1 MPKLFTVR
9 QIQEIF
15 SFGKR
20 QAYELVNSD
29 GFPALRIEKRI
40 FVPEDELEKYK
51 KEAGDLVKSEEDVL
65 SYALFPQ
72 VADKFLKERNN
83 PTKKQEASN
92 DENEVRV
99 LYVDDASL

>member
-1 MPKLFTVR
+1 MKKFAKKAIGDEQPITCR
-9 QIQEIF
+9 
-15 SFGKR
+15 
-20 QAYELVNSD
+20 
-29 GFPALRIEKRI
+29 PADLLE
-40 FVPEDELEKYK
+40 PELEKYK
-51 KEAGDLVKSEEDVL
+51 KEAGELVKSEEDVL